1 MWVRAPVSKV
11 PPDGSVI
18 EPRRNV
24 EAGGVSAI
32 LRYSTLRFDIHDYS
46 IQCSLLFVRVGATI
60 IFPLADE
67 L

>member
-32 LRYSTLRFDIHDYS
+32 LRYSQFNS
-46 IQCSLLFVRVGATI
+46 IFTI
-60 IFPLADE
+60 IRFNVHFDSSG
-67 L
+67 